1 MPSAAVPVLALSDL
15 LLVLAAVAALV
26 TVLRARIRQIL
37 ATVPRLIYALLGALT
52 AAAWHRFG
60 LDAQFVVTLWGCG
73 LLSGYALGLQLAR
86 WRAAAAAAHQ
96 AGHDAALDEL
106 TMVCQALGVAAPPRQ
121 PGDAPP
127 GQARPATPVDRH

>member
-73 LLSGYALGLQLAR
+73 LLSGYALGIQIAR
-86 WRAAAAAAHQ
+86 WREAAAVAHQ

-106 TMVCQALGVAAPPRQ
+106 TMVCRALGVAGPPRR

-127 GQARPATPVDRH
+127 GQARPATPADRH